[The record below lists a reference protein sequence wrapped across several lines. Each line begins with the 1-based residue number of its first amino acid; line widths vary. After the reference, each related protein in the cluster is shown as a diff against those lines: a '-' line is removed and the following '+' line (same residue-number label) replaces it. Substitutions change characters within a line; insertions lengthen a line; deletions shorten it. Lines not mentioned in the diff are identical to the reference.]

1 MKPTL
6 TKYAKHLAIAGFGLS
21 TLSLEGQSLVKPVL
35 ESSINNGPWTTI
47 SPHQFRTIPD
57 GRLWLPFQDEI
68 VRYRLRIDTFR
79 SPATG
84 VSSSREFP
92 SLPLQPE
99 EGSFF
104 SLTESADLQNW
115 TTLDASSLSF
125 DPSGL
130 ILPANT
136 SGKSFLDLTVIRRP
150 PEPTPYELA
159 RLTPNRN
166 ASFRETPWRPNPPG
180 AGGGLMG
187 GGTTID
193 PFDNP
198 TSRVPFPGAHAF
210 NKYLFE
216 ERIHQIFEGE
226 IKGYGLVLANEDG
239 FQSTVS
245 GGWARDPADPNLGGV
260 GMSTFRP
267 GNIGSCAKL
276 YTGVALMQLL
286 SQKGPDLNTALDE
299 SIAPY
304 LPPLWLNPN
313 RRPANVTPQQAQSV
327 VEKANNT
334 TFRMLL
340 DHTAGITDLSVSD
353 GAPENLQDNPDYYH
367 FSQPLGGT
375 RGCVAYGNEH
385 YRIMTYLIASL
396 VDGPALLA
404 AHLASAQLPM
414 DQYLDTMRDAYGQSF
429 ESYMRDQFFPQV
441 KGSFAP
447 SPDPATDY
455 NPGTT
460 ALMYSDPGDT
470 QGLEWNQVSLNGF
483 ARGQG
488 GYWSSARELSRFMM
502 SVMYT
507 EDLLTA
513 NERDLL
519 FGQTFNGCNFPADL
533 PLINNGRATHPG
545 FANELNT
552 TWWRSKQGRQ
562 SSGIAPFGTSIA
574 NAMFLPYGWVCSYTG
589 NSDHTNGDSQDA
601 LFTSV
606 LDAFWDATRDEP
618 ATISREAMTTTR
630 FNKTAQYLGNHHMS
644 VKWLDLYDVN
654 GTPHVNAVFG
664 DAPEP
669 VAGQIG
675 LNAAQYQQF
684 LDHWV
689 KNLGFSVQ
697 QVESYLHHGLVRYAA
712 IITKEDRPEQRAYH
726 GNTYNTHLATANS
739 WADDGFIPV
748 NVSVVSVNN
757 SRSYTALYEKRN
769 LAYRMQTRMTA
780 VDYNQKFQDYLNDG
794 YKVVSLNAYRH
805 NGETFYAAIWHRLGG
820 GQAGIHEA
828 DRHGYRAA
836 DADQL
841 NGGRL
846 PTIITGVD
854 AGAENPAAA
863 SRHRFGA
870 IWR

>member
-1 MKPTL
+1 M
-6 TKYAKHLAIAGFGLS
+6 
-21 TLSLEGQSLVKPVL
+21 
-35 ESSINNGPWTTI
+35 
-47 SPHQFRTIPD
+47 
-57 GRLWLPFQDEI
+57 
-68 VRYRLRIDTFR
+68 
-79 SPATG
+79 
-84 VSSSREFP
+84 
-92 SLPLQPE
+92 
-99 EGSFF
+99 
-104 SLTESADLQNW
+104 
-115 TTLDASSLSF
+115 
-125 DPSGL
+125 
-130 ILPANT
+130 
-136 SGKSFLDLTVIRRP
+136 VI
-150 PEPTPYELA
+150 
-159 RLTPNRN
+159 
-166 ASFRETPWRPNPPG
+166 
-180 AGGGLMG
+180 
-187 GGTTID
+187 
-193 PFDNP
+193 
-198 TSRVPFPGAHAF
+198 
-210 NKYLFE
+210 
-216 ERIHQIFEGE
+216 
-226 IKGYGLVLANEDG
+226 ANEDG

-260 GMSTFRP
+260 GMSTYRP
-267 GNIGSCAKL
+267 SNIGSCTKL
-276 YTGVALMQLL
+276 YTGVALMQIL
-286 SQKGPDLNTALDE
+286 SQRGPDLETALDE
-299 SIAPY
+299 TIAPY
-304 LPPLWLNPN
+304 LPPLWLDPS
-313 RRPANVTPQQAQSV
+313 RRPANVPLQQAQRI

-340 DHTAGITDLSVSD
+340 DHTAGMSD
-353 GAPENLQDNPDYYH
+353 PIPGPRPDNLDDNPDYYN
-367 FSQPLGGT
+367 FCQPLT
-375 RGCVAYGNEH
+375 VARGCYAYGNEH
-385 YRIMTYLIASL
+385 YRIMTYLIAGL

-404 AHLASAQLPM
+404 AHTASNNLPM
-414 DQYLDTMRDAYGQSF
+414 DDYIDTMRDAYGQSF
-429 ESYMRDQFFPQV
+429 EAYMRDHFFPQV
-441 KGSFAP
+441 NGSFAP
-447 SPDPATDY
+447 SPDPANDY

-460 ALMYSDPGDT
+460 ALMYLDPTDT
-470 QGLEWNQVSLNGF
+470 TGIEWNQVALSGF

-488 GYWSSARELSRFMM
+488 GYWSSARELARFMM

-507 EDLLTA
+507 DDLLA
-513 NERDLL
+513 GNERDLL
-519 FGQTFNGCNFPADL
+519 FGQTTGGCDFPTDL
-533 PLINNGRATHPG
+533 PLINNGRATHPE

-552 TWWRSKQGRQ
+552 TWWRSKQGRYRS
-562 SSGIAPFGTSIA
+562 SSGGTCIA
-574 NAMFLPYGWVCSYTG
+574 NAMFMPYGWVCSYTG
-589 NSDHTNGDSQDA
+589 NSDHNTGTNQNT
-601 LFTSV
+601 LFASV

-630 FNKTAQYLGNHHMS
+630 FNKTAQYLSDHHMS

-654 GTPHVNAVFG
+654 GIPHVNAVFG

-712 IITKEDRPEQRAYH
+712 IITEEDRPEQRAYH

-739 WADDGFIPV
+739 WADDGFVPV
-748 NVSVVSVNN
+748 NASVVSVN
-757 SRSYTALYEKRN
+757 STRSYTALYEKRN
-769 LAYRMQTRMTA
+769 VAYRMHTQMTA
-780 VDYNQKFQDYLNDG
+780 VDYNQKFQDYLDDG

-805 NGETFYAAIWHRLGG
+805 NGETFYAGIWHRIGG